1 MVYALFLACAADV
14 PSTPP
19 PPATP
24 TAPSAPPASPAPAEG
39 PTVPTLLGDV
49 PGVAFVGDWTSTSC
63 AGRAFARN
71 LRLDEDHQY
80 AVIDLVSPC
89 PTGATCAWSGMVTY
103 AGTWVQEGTD
113 LLLREIGS
121 PASTD
126 SPHPRR
132 IQATTDGRLVEP
144 DAGCF
149 YERGLT
155 VPEGYDPERVRP
167 KVPR

>member
-1 MVYALFLACAADV
+1 MMILLLACATEA

-19 PPATP
+19 PAPAPPPAAPETPAT
-24 TAPSAPPASPAPAEG
+24 TG

-49 PGVAFVGDWTSTSC
+49 PGVAFVGDWTSPSC
-63 AGRAFARN
+63 GGRSFARN
-71 LRLDEDHQY
+71 LHFDEDQQY

-89 PTGATCAWSGMVTY
+89 PTGTTCSWSGLVTY
-103 AGTWVQEGTD
+103 AGTWVQLDQEVQ
-113 LLLREIGS
+113 LREIGS
-121 PASTD
+121 PASAD
-126 SPHPRR
+126 SPHPRK

-144 DAGCF
+144 EAGCF

-155 VPEGYDPERVRP
+155 IPEGYAAERVTP